1 MQIIP
6 FFHQRR
12 FGEWPASQASD
23 WHQQTWVWYDSL
35 FYSIQ
40 LSLRKFWFDTTHD
53 SQWRYRNWFKS
64 TEYSKCISEIF
75 FKSTHDSK
83 KTFRILNWI
92 NSWHNDAI
100 HSQFHMTFFGHS
112 TFFWKP
118 FPFLGIQLNCWLGD
132 LFWWPILETWYSSV
146 NFVWPFKGF
155 RLKCIPDKLIR
166 ISSWLK
172 QYLGNLNRF
181 NSLLKRLS
189 RNWLWIN
196 SWVEWIPKYW
206 FRSTRDW
213 KCFPILWFK

>member
-75 FKSTHDSK
+75 SNQLMTQKKNFQNLELNQLMTQWCYSFPVSYDLFWAFNLFL
-83 KTFRILNWI
+83 KTF
-92 NSWHNDAI
+92 S
-100 HSQFHMTFFGHS
+100 FFGHS
-112 TFFWKP
+112 T
-118 FPFLGIQLNCWLGD
+118 QLLT
-132 LFWWPILETWYSSV
+132 WWPILVTYFGDLV
-146 NFVWPFKGF
+146 
-155 RLKCIPDKLIR
+155 LKC
-166 ISSWLK
+166 
-172 QYLGNLNRF
+172 
-181 NSLLKRLS
+181 
-189 RNWLWIN
+189 
-196 SWVEWIPKYW
+196 
-206 FRSTRDW
+206 
-213 KCFPILWFK
+213 

>member
-23 WHQQTWVWYDSL
+23 WHEQTWVWYDSL

-53 SQWRYRNWFKS
+53 SQWRYKNW
-64 TEYSKCISEIF
+64 
-75 FKSTHDSK
+75 FKSTHDSKWISEILFKSTHKSKK

-112 TFFWKP
+112 T
-118 FPFLGIQLNCWLGD
+118 QLLT
-132 LFWWPILETWYSSV
+132 WWPILAFHSSV

-206 FRSTRDW
+206 FRSTRDS

>member
-75 FKSTHDSK
+75 SNQLMTQKKLSESWIESTHDTMMLFIPS
-83 KTFRILNWI
+83 FIW
-92 NSWHNDAI
+92 
-100 HSQFHMTFFGHS
+100 
-112 TFFWKP
+112 
-118 FPFLGIQLNCWLGD
+118 PFLGIQPFFENLFLFWAFNSTVDLVTYFGD
-132 LFWWPILETWYSSV
+132 LFWRLGTQVLTSCDLLRVFDSNAFPTNWFESAHDWSSISET
-146 NFVWPFKGF
+146 
-155 RLKCIPDKLIR
+155 
-166 ISSWLK
+166 
-172 QYLGNLNRF
+172 
-181 NSLLKRLS
+181 
-189 RNWLWIN
+189 
-196 SWVEWIPKYW
+196 
-206 FRSTRDW
+206 
-213 KCFPILWFK
+213 